1 MLLFVALPSAMVAQN
16 SSKVKKMQRESTEL
30 KKKIK
35 DSENLL
41 VSKKKDVASQMK
53 HLELLNSQIGQQ
65 QDYIKQIKLIIK
77 KLIQTY

>member
-1 MLLFVALPSAMVAQN
+1 MVAQN

-35 DSENLL
+35 NSENLL

-65 QDYIKQIKLIIK
+65 QDYIKQIKHE
-77 KLIQTY
+77 TD